1 MKTQRDGSDG
11 STWPAEPLEGAGPR
25 AQPSGLRHWERIPFC
40 CLKLPCVWRFANRGP
55 RKQAREAGEASCA
68 PLHGAQGVPWTCP
81 SPLASVPKSLS
92 HSFLNTCRLSGPAVP
107 LSAPAGAGALPGEGR
122 GNERDLFLCPRW
134 SRDEVLGCGAERRG
148 RPGLVRT
155 EGYPRS
161 RPSQRW
167 REVGGRER
175 QGLGPMV
182 AGGRKRNNQGT
193 GRPVCGFNGRGLSW
207 GIPPAASAFLVARA
221 PPEGGVR
228 WGGRGVLS

>member
-134 SRDEVLGCGAERRG
+134 SRDEVLGAGQRG
-148 RPGLVRT
+148 GEGRAWSGLKDTHVPARA
-155 EGYPRS
+155 S
-161 RPSQRW
+161 
-167 REVGGRER
+167 GG
-175 QGLGPMV
+175 GKWV
-182 AGGRKRNNQGT
+182 AGRGKGWGPWSQVAGKETTRGQA
-193 GRPVCGFNGRGLSW
+193 GLSADLMA
-207 GIPPAASAFLVARA
+207 GD
-221 PPEGGVR
+221 
-228 WGGRGVLS
+228 